1 MIRTA
6 PRAKKPKPKVKCD
19 VYRAGRVDVS
29 RSGKSCQPYT
39 RMVLVQKF
47 KLKKRTELEKVAFSM
62 NSYFLVLTRKN
73 KSREPFLLK
82 IRFCGFLA
90 CARLSLHIE
99 TI

>member
-29 RSGKSCQPYT
+29 QTCT

-47 KLKKRTELEKVAFSM
+47 KLKKEQS
-62 NSYFLVLTRKN
+62 
-73 KSREPFLLK
+73 
-82 IRFCGFLA
+82 
-90 CARLSLHIE
+90 
-99 TI
+99 

>member
-29 RSGKSCQPYT
+29 RSGKSCQPCT

-47 KLKKRTELEKVAFSM
+47 KLKKEQS
-62 NSYFLVLTRKN
+62 
-73 KSREPFLLK
+73 
-82 IRFCGFLA
+82 
-90 CARLSLHIE
+90 
-99 TI
+99 